1 MNKDVI
7 IGAIVG
13 LGLLTG
19 TVAAAGVI
27 NNDQLNNSYSTKTRN
42 ALIAKKADPVV
53 ETKTESQELSVPFE
67 TKYYD
72 DATLAKGSTKVV
84 QEGQN
89 GSKTVEYEVTYKDG
103 IKTRQKVISE
113 KVTRNPVDKIIA
125 NGTYEKLRVL
135 TQYCANGTYINV
147 YGNTVCRPSAVNT
160 GGATAIC
167 RDGTYSYSQSRRG
180 TCSHHGGVRTWY

>member
-1 MNKDVI
+1 MSKDVI

-19 TVAAAGVI
+19 TVATAGVI
-27 NNDQLNNSYSTKTRN
+27 NNNQVNNSYVTES
-42 ALIAKKADPVV
+42 KKASVTKKSDPVI
-53 ETKTESQELSVPFE
+53 ETKTEAQELSIPFE

-84 QEGQN
+84 QEGQS
-89 GSKTVEYEVTYKDG
+89 GTKIVEYEVTYTDG
-103 IKTRQKVISE
+103 KKTRQKVVSE
-113 KVTRNPVDKIIA
+113 KVTRNPVDKIVA
-125 NGTYEKLRVL
+125 NGTYVKPQAQVR
-135 TQYCANGTYINV
+135 YCANGTYVNT
-147 YGNTVCRPSAVNT
+147 YGNTVCRPSTTNT

-180 TCSHHGGVRTWY
+180 TCSHHGGVRTWL